1 MVLMW
6 GGSLVLI
13 WGTDTCQRGWR
24 AGGAGEL
31 ESLHSLQ
38 SSPMLAID
46 LFPPLRVASRVGA
59 VLKRK

>member
-24 AGGAGEL
+24 AGEL
-31 ESLHSLQ
+31 EGLHSLQ

-46 LFPPLRVASRVGA
+46 LFPPLRAASRVGA